1 MKMSEPVPD
10 EPRPNVVIDMEVAEH
25 HEYGG
30 MDMSINL
37 EQMRIWTGFD
47 LLIYTDA
54 GEFLEGIK
62 HLLQFAATT
71 LTLKE
76 EEGSKWTD
84 DDLQWGIQWDAEN
97 RL

>member
-1 MKMSEPVPD
+1 MPELVPN

-76 EEGSKWTD
+76 EDGSDWTD
-84 DDLQWGIQWDAEN
+84 DDLQWGIEWDAEH

>member
-1 MKMSEPVPD
+1 MSELVPN
-10 EPRPNVVIDMEVAEH
+10 EPRPNVIIDMEVAER

-62 HLLQFAATT
+62 HLLQFAAPA

-76 EEGSKWTD
+76 KEDSDWAD
-84 DDLQWGIQWDAEN
+84 DELQWGIKPDAKDI
-97 RL
+97 L